1 MADDDTAAEKT
12 CVTVLLCLSYCSLK
26 EIMRLYQNIVV
37 LLFISAL
44 VTTTVAQEQQQ
55 QQGTCESEDGTT
67 CQNPA
72 AAKTSS
78 VCGVHSELC
87 QAEKSS
93 LYSHG
98 GSAQAY
104 VPNALV
110 KTQVCNNNDKTSKH
124 KVATWPFTRST
135 RRTAPNLMIRANL
148 WSCAST
154 ENDCCCESLAESSA
168 KAQVWQARPD
178 GTYSSLQSSNN
189 KGDCRA
195 TVLAE
200 NGRLEFTTVAP
211 GSTGALGGLG
221 PGGWDVAPYGP
232 PVVHMLLTADNHEP
246 LLIHVPIVVNA
257 KSLEESSFW
266 GGDLRGHA
274 GRTKSQTDAFKV
286 TSWSVV
292 GGDEEIEILL
302 DVFLTKRDSSS
313 SSEDLMKELLCP
325 SFLYGLPRSFFVEP
339 IAVCAPYLLN
349 FFPL

>member
-1 MADDDTAAEKT
+1 MH
-12 CVTVLLCLSYCSLK
+12 LH
-26 EIMRLYQNIVV
+26 QNIVV

-44 VTTTVAQEQQQ
+44 VTKTVAQEQQQ
-55 QQGTCESEDGTT
+55 GTCETEDGTT
-67 CQNPA
+67 CKNPTS
-72 AAKTSS
+72 TSS
-78 VCGVHSELC
+78 VCGIHSELC
-87 QAEKSS
+87 QEKKSS

-104 VPNALV
+104 VPSAPV
-110 KTQVCNNNDKTSKH
+110 KAQVCDNDKMSKH
-124 KVATWPFTRST
+124 KVATWPLSRST
-135 RRTAPNLMIRANL
+135 RRTAPKLKIRANL

-154 ENDCCCESLAESSA
+154 ENDCCCQSLVESSSA

-178 GTYSSLQSSNN
+178 GTYSSLQGS
-189 KGDCRA
+189 GDCRA

-200 NGRLEFTTVAP
+200 NGGLDFTTVAP

-221 PGGWDVAPYGP
+221 PAGWDVAPYGP

-246 LLIHVPIVVNA
+246 LLIHVPIVVS

-274 GRTKSQTDAFKV
+274 GRTKSQADAFKV
-286 TSWSVV
+286 TSWSV
-292 GGDEEIEILL
+292 GDQEIQIQL
-302 DVFLTKRDSSS
+302 DVFLTKRDGSS
-313 SSEDLMKELLCP
+313 SSEDLTKEMCP

-339 IAVCAPYLLN
+339 IAICAPSLLN